1 MQNAIII
8 GAGISGMATA
18 IRLAARGF
26 NVDVFEQSDKP
37 GGKIAQFTKEGFR
50 FDMGPSL
57 FTMPEY
63 VEELFQIA
71 GVEVSDNFSYNKL
84 EVVTKYFYED
94 GTEIIAYSDP
104 EKFAEEIAL
113 KTEEDAVRVKKYLD
127 KSKELYT
134 ITAQVFIRSSLHHLP
149 NFFSRPFLKAY
160 SKVYKLNAFR
170 SMHSENSRWFSD
182 ERVID
187 LFDRF
192 ATYNGS
198 NPYLAP
204 ATLNVIPHLEHNIGA
219 FFPEKGMYGIIDS
232 LYNLARQLGVD
243 FHFNE
248 PVERL
253 EAEAKKVKSITTAK
267 GNKHSG
273 IVVSSIDVHAFYKDI
288 YPEPAKLKKIEKQQR
303 STSALIFYW
312 GIDKEFPML
321 DMHNILFSSNYREE
335 FEHLFSKK
343 TIYHDPTVYIFISS
357 KQMSEDAPE
366 GKENWFVMINV
377 PENNGHDW
385 DELKQEARKHIISKI
400 NRMLNTDI
408 EDLVLFEE
416 SLDPEGIESRTSS
429 YKGSLYG
436 SSSNSRFSAFRRHPN
451 FSSDIE
457 GLYFTGGSVH
467 PGGGIPLCLS
477 SAAIVDESIL
487 KKSR

>member
-26 NVDVFEQSDKP
+26 RVDVFERSDKP
-37 GGKIAQFTKEGFR
+37 GGKIAQFTKDGFR

-71 GVEVSDNFSYNKL
+71 GVEASDNFSYKKL
-84 EVVTKYFYED
+84 EVVTKYFFED

-104 EKFAEEIAL
+104 DKFAGEIGL
-113 KTEEDAVRVKKYLD
+113 KTNEDVGRVREYLVK
-127 KSKELYT
+127 SAELYN
-134 ITAQVFIRSSLHHLP
+134 ITAEVFIRSSLHYIP
-149 NFFSRPFLKAY
+149 NFFSKPFLKAY
-160 SKVYKLNAFR
+160 SKIHKLNAFR
-170 SMHSENSRWFSD
+170 SMHAVNSRWFRD
-182 ERVID
+182 ERVVN

-198 NPYLAP
+198 NPYQAP

-232 LYNLARQLGVD
+232 FYNLARQLGVD

-253 EAEAKKVKSITTAK
+253 DVEDKQVKSITTAK
-267 GNKHSG
+267 GDKHSG
-273 IVVSSIDVHAFYKDI
+273 IVVSSIDVHAFYKNI
-288 YPEPAKLKKIEKQQR
+288 YPDPGKLKKIEKQQR

-312 GIDKEFPML
+312 GIDNEFPNL
-321 DMHNILFSSNYREE
+321 DTHNILFSSDYKEE
-335 FEHLFSKK
+335 FEHLFFKK

-357 KQMSEDAPE
+357 KQVNEDAPE

-377 PENNGHDW
+377 PENDDHDW
-385 DELKQEARKHIISKI
+385 EKLKVEARKAIISKI
-400 NRMLNTDI
+400 NRMLDTDI
-408 EDLVLFEE
+408 EKLVLFEE

-451 FSSDIE
+451 FSSDID